1 MIARQATGA
10 LRDAISL
17 LDQLVS
23 SESKVT
29 LARAQEL
36 LGTAAGQAVQGLVE
50 AIAALDAAAGLE
62 VISTTIDAGTDP
74 RQLARQMVDYL
85 RGLML
90 IRTGNAGLVEA
101 TTEMRASMAQQAQRL
116 ELAAL
121 LRAIRVF
128 NAAANDVRG
137 GWQPQLPLELA
148 LVECASAPVE
158 AAPVSVMPAAP
169 VAPSPVASAK
179 PASVAPAGRSAP
191 APKPDAPSAPVKASA
206 SPASIPSDLKTVW
219 SRLLAVT
226 RERDKGL
233 EAFLRSCTPSKLE
246 GQMLHLSTN
255 VELAH
260 KKITDQSQLI
270 DQLLSEVLGG
280 RGKVQC
286 QLTGRASPKKSAKD
300 VPADGMVSTA
310 LDLGGEIVE

>member
-1 MIARQATGA
+1 
-10 LRDAISL
+10 
-17 LDQLVS
+17 
-23 SESKVT
+23 
-29 LARAQEL
+29 
-36 LGTAAGQAVQGLVE
+36 
-50 AIAALDAAAGLE
+50 
-62 VISTTIDAGTDP
+62 
-74 RQLARQMVDYL
+74 
-85 RGLML
+85 
-90 IRTGNAGLVEA
+90 
-101 TTEMRASMAQQAQRL
+101 
-116 ELAAL
+116 
-121 LRAIRVF
+121 
-128 NAAANDVRG
+128 
-137 GWQPQLPLELA
+137 
-148 LVECASAPVE
+148 
-158 AAPVSVMPAAP
+158 
-169 VAPSPVASAK
+169 
-179 PASVAPAGRSAP
+179 
-191 APKPDAPSAPVKASA
+191 
-206 SPASIPSDLKTVW
+206 
-219 SRLLAVT
+219 LAVT